1 MKFDFTRPLHTL
13 TLIKYIQETPRVKDL
28 PPSFLP
34 SFALSVRQSFLSFF
48 FLLSSSYTHNSL
60 CGWADGRTLTS

>member
-34 SFALSVRQSFLSFF
+34 SFALSVRQSFYLFF
-48 FLLSSSYTHNSL
+48 FSFPRPILTIV
-60 CGWADGRTLTS
+60 CAAGRTGVR

>member
-13 TLIKYIQETPRVKDL
+13 TLIKYIQETSRVEDL

-34 SFALSVRQSFLSFF
+34 SFTLSVRQSILSFF
-48 FLLSSSYTHNSL
+48 FSPFLVLYL
-60 CGWADGRTLTS
+60 Q

>member
-13 TLIKYIQETPRVKDL
+13 TLIKYIQETSRVEDL

-34 SFALSVRQSFLSFF
+34 SFTLSVCQSFLFF
-48 FLLSSSYTHNSL
+48 FRLSLSYTHNSL